1 MRRSVLHLQSTVAR
15 RAALVGWLAIG
26 PGLAIA
32 PSSAHATEDPV
43 DVAETTQERI
53 ALIET
58 LTQELDTLIEQLEGL
73 ALGSEEE
80 AVGVLTDDAR
90 VEAKPPEQ
98 EVQTSLRDDAR
109 LEVERAASRREA
121 AEHPVLTELSDDQLH
136 TVESLASSMLE
147 ERFDELQEVLV
158 VYEIVEKPAPARAC
172 NHGTYDYDYDYDYY
186 DSSQNYENCRDQCWS
201 LRYACQAQCEG
212 LPSGMWDDPYNDC
225 RTQCGYA
232 QTACENS
239 C

>member
-1 MRRSVLHLQSTVAR
+1 M
-15 RAALVGWLAIG
+15 GWLAIV
-26 PGLAIA
+26 PGLAVA

-90 VEAKPPEQ
+90 VEAKPPEP

-109 LEVERAASRREA
+109 LEVERAASRGEA

-136 TVESLASSMLE
+136 AVESLASSMLE

-172 NHGTYDYDYDYDYY
+172 NHGTYDDYDDDEYY
-186 DSSQNYENCRDQCWS
+186 DDGYSQYQCYDTCESNRLTCVAFCASLPNDTLFASPRDNCESDCWTANMYC
-201 LRYACQAQCEG
+201 RRAC
-212 LPSGMWDDPYNDC
+212 
-225 RTQCGYA
+225 
-232 QTACENS
+232 
-239 C
+239 